1 MVSMP
6 RRPAS
11 SNARSRLPEFP
22 LVDSP
27 TAMSSRLP
35 NAASCRAN
43 TTSTPTSLH
52 SAVTTEVS
60 LASPNAGSG
69 GAVPPGLRNSVASWA
84 ASVALPPLPKANSR
98 PPAANRAAI
107 SRAHSAIRAP
117 SRPATARRSSPISAA
132 LATVDARTWSSTVV
146 RSPAS
151 AYRNGYS
158 ASRSSLMR
166 CRPAGYHGYRFPR
179 VHQDGVAHP
188 GADQGHAD
196 GFLTRPGVDDGHLV
210 PEQPHDGDF
219 HRLVRAGDTDV
230 PDAFRQFAH
239 VTTPGPS
246 TPGCSK
252 NTCTSSQSTWY
263 IVTCISLTTRGSAE
277 PATSTWSATL
287 PACWLP
293 STRGSP
299 TRATVSSPSSLAVSS
314 PATTLGLSLSA
325 AMPIAMSAG
334 LARYLSWCVKIS
346 AMPSRSAIPV
356 TVAASAV
363 SEMAGSA
370 RLPTMTGW
378 TNSTA
383 TCCASVLA
391 PPVPNTT
398 SLPPRWKR
406 TAMAWQAAAT
416 ASAWPA
422 SSLAG
427 PLRSSNIRRASDSF
441 TGRGP
446 SA

>member
-107 SRAHSAIRAP
+107 SRAHSSSRAP
-117 SRPATARRSSPISAA
+117 SRAPTARRSSPISAA

-146 RSPAS
+146 RSPVS

-158 ASRSSLMR
+158 ASRSSLMG
-166 CRPAGYHGYRFPR
+166 AYHRYRFPR
-179 VHQDGVAHP
+179 VHQDGVADT
-188 GADQGHAD
+188 GAHQRHTN
-196 GFLTRPGVDDGHLV
+196 GFLSCPGVDHGHLV

-219 HRLVRAGDTDV
+219 HSLVRASNADV
-230 PDAFRQFAH
+230 IDALWQAFAH

-277 PATSTWSATL
+277 PATSTWSAIL

-293 STRGSP
+293 STRRPP

-383 TCCASVLA
+383 TCCASVL
-391 PPVPNTT
+391 
-398 SLPPRWKR
+398 
-406 TAMAWQAAAT
+406 
-416 ASAWPA
+416 
-422 SSLAG
+422 
-427 PLRSSNIRRASDSF
+427 
-441 TGRGP
+441 
-446 SA
+446 

>member
-6 RRPAS
+6 RRLAS
-11 SNARSRLPEFP
+11 SNARSRLSEFP

-27 TAMSSRLP
+27 TAMSSRPP
-35 NAASCRAN
+35 NAASWRAN

-84 ASVALPPLPKANSR
+84 ASVALPPLPNANSR
-98 PPAANRAAI
+98 PPTANLAAI
-107 SRAHSAIRAP
+107 SRAHASIRAP
-117 SRPATARRSSPISAA
+117 SRSATARRSSPISAA

-146 RSPAS
+146 RSPVS

-158 ASRSSLMR
+158 ASRSSLMG
-166 CRPAGYHGYRFPR
+166 AHHADRFPR

-188 GADQGHAD
+188 GADQGYAD
-196 GFLTRPGVDDGHLV
+196 GFLARPGVDHGHLV
-210 PEQPHDGDF
+210 LEQPDDPDLD
-219 HRLVRAGDTDV
+219 RLVRAGNAHV
-230 PDAFRQFAH
+230 PDAFGQLAH

-252 NTCTSSQSTWY
+252 NTCTSSHRTWY
-263 IVTCISLTTRGSAE
+263 IVTCISLTTRGSE
-277 PATSTWSATL
+277 ECATSTWSATL
-287 PACWLP
+287 PACWCP
-293 STRGSP
+293 WPP
-299 TRATVSSPSSLAVSS
+299 TRATVSRPSSRAVSR
-314 PATTLGLSLSA
+314 PATTEGLSPSA
-325 AMPIAMSAG
+325 TMPSAEMPSAMSLG
-334 LARYLSWCVKIS
+334 RARYLSWWEKI
-346 AMPSRSAIPV
+346 AAIPSRSAIPV
-356 TVAASAV
+356 TVATSAV

-383 TCCASVLA
+383 TCCASALG

-398 SLPPRWKR
+398 SRPP
-406 TAMAWQAAAT
+406 
-416 ASAWPA
+416 
-422 SSLAG
+422 
-427 PLRSSNIRRASDSF
+427 
-441 TGRGP
+441 
-446 SA
+446 